1 MTSSQEPVEPVGDLA
16 DAAAG
21 PPPRRASLLDVRFT
35 FVDGGS
41 ETAAGSRIA
50 PVPVDRAADPVP
62 PSPPAPPT
70 EPTAAPEP
78 LLGGM
83 FVTETMAE
91 LYRAQ
96 GLPERAL
103 EIYRTILARDPARPS
118 LVERVRELEGA
129 MPHLAALSFDD
140 VRLPTADASAAE
152 RDEPSA
158 RAVLR
163 ALGARRVEGSIA
175 RDLGAAAAAIGD
187 APWQATGSRDDAFAD
202 WT

>member
-1 MTSSQEPVEPVGDLA
+1 MTSSLEPVEPVGDRA

-21 PPPRRASLLDVRFT
+21 PPPRRASLLDVRFS

-41 ETAAGSRIA
+41 ATTAGPLDSPGPA
-50 PVPVDRAADPVP
+50 DRMGDAVP
-62 PSPPAPPT
+62 PSSAAPTT

-78 LLGGM
+78 LVGGM

-103 EIYRTILARDPARPS
+103 EIYRTLLARDPARPT
-118 LVERVRELEGA
+118 LLERVRELEGA
-129 MPHLAALSFDD
+129 TPHLAALSFDD
-140 VRLPTADASAAE
+140 VRPRSAASS
-152 RDEPSA
+152 DAPSA

-187 APWQATGSRDDAFAD
+187 APWQATGARDDAFAD